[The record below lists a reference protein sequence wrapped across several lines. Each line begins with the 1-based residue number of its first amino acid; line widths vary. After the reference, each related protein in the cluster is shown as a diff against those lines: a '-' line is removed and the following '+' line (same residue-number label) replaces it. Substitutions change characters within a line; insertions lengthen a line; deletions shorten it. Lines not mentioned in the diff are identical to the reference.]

1 MLSKVAGK
9 TFSASKLS
17 IRSISTAQIA
27 TFKVPEI
34 FNEQVR
40 TFEPGSKDRQGVLN
54 SLEKYRKHHEIPLII
69 GGKEVFTKETFSQY
83 SPYDHRK
90 SLATVSS
97 ASDKDTR
104 AAIQASLDAKRE
116 WENAPWADRAAVFLK
131 AAELISGKYRYD
143 MLATTI
149 LGQGKNVY
157 QAEIDATCELIDF
170 LRFNVSYAEELYKQQ
185 PSRNLNGIW
194 NRAEYRAL
202 EGFVYAVTPFN
213 FTAIAGNLVGA
224 PALMGNSVV
233 WKPSNSAILS
243 NYLLYKIFAEAGVPE
258 GVINFIPGEP
268 QGITKTVLSDPN
280 FASLHFTGSTDVFV
294 KLYQSIAQNLPNYK
308 SYPRIVGETGGKNFH
323 VIHKS
328 ALISNAVKSTVRG
341 AFEYQGQKCSATSR
355 IYVAESV
362 WPQFKQELVAEVNA
376 LTQGDGSTVEGFH
389 NFMGPVI
396 HEPSFDKLSR
406 AIEQGEKDSELELLV
421 GGNVDKS
428 VGYFVSPTVFV
439 TRDPSH
445 SYLQNEFFGPL
456 LTVYVYPD
464 ADYVSALDLVNST
477 SKYGLT
483 GSIYAQE
490 RQAINIATQKLRHA
504 AGNFYINDKSTGAV
518 VGQQWFGGGRMS
530 GTNDKSGSGNI
541 LSRFVSVRNIK
552 ENFTELDNVLYPS
565 NY

>member
-1 MLSKVAGK
+1 MLSRVTGK
-9 TFSASKLS
+9 TFINKISV
-17 IRSISTAQIA
+17 RSISTAQIGS
-27 TFKVPEI
+27 FKVPEI
-34 FNEQVR
+34 FNEPVR

-54 SLEKYRKHHEIPLII
+54 ALEKYKKVQEIPLVI
-69 GGKEVFTKETFSQY
+69 GGKEVFTNETFNQY
-83 SPYDHRK
+83 SPYDHSK
-90 SLATVSS
+90 PLAKVSS
-97 ASDKDTR
+97 ASEKDTQ
-104 AAIQASLDAKRE
+104 AAIKASLEAKKE
-116 WENAPWADRAAVFLK
+116 WESVPWSDRASIFLK
-131 AAELISGKYRYD
+131 VAELISGKYRYD
-143 MLATTI
+143 MLAATM

-170 LRFNVSYAEELYKQQ
+170 LRFNVSYAEELYKHQ
-185 PSRNLNGIW
+185 PARNLNGIW

-224 PALMGNSVV
+224 PALMGNTVV
-233 WKPSNSAILS
+233 WKPSKNAMLS
-243 NYLLYKIFAEAGVPE
+243 NYLLYKIFAEAGIPE
-258 GVINFIPGEP
+258 GVINFIPGNP
-268 QGITKTVLSDPN
+268 VGVTKTLLSDPN

-294 KLYQSIAQNLPNYK
+294 NLYQSIAQNLTNYK

-328 ALISNAVKSTVRG
+328 ALVSNAVKSTVRG

-355 IYVAESV
+355 VYIPESI
-362 WPQFKQELVAEVNA
+362 WPQFKEELVAEVKA
-376 LTQGDGSTVEGFH
+376 LSQGDGSTTEGFH

-396 HEPSFDKLSR
+396 HEASFNKLSKV
-406 AIEQGEKDSELELLV
+406 IEDAKNDSDLELLV
-421 GGNVDKS
+421 GGSVDNS

-439 TRDPSH
+439 TKNSSH
-445 SYLQNEFFGPL
+445 PYLQNEFFGPV

-464 ADYVSALDLVNST
+464 AEYSQTLDLVNET

-483 GSIYAQE
+483 GSIFAQE
-490 RQAINIATQKLRHA
+490 RGAINLATQKLRHA

-530 GTNDKSGSGNI
+530 GTNDKSGSSNI